1 MFPEESNAIAIGA
14 LRPVAFP
21 LMTRIGVEL
30 LGPNSITDDG
40 DEDAPESFVTQT
52 SLELST
58 AMPYGWFSCEAAP
71 TICRIGVTLPFC
83 DALKTSIAPLPSEP
97 PIGSET

>member
-14 LRPVAFP
+14 LRPVAFS
-21 LMTRIGVEL
+21 LMTRMGFEP
-30 LGPNSITDDG
+30 LGANSITDDG

-58 AMPYGWFSCEAAP
+58 ATPYGWFSCEAAP
-71 TICRIGVTLPFC
+71 AICLIGVTLPFC
-83 DALKTSIAPLPSEP
+83 DALKTSIAPVPSGP
-97 PIGSET
+97 PIGSVT